1 MLQGRSTGTERV
13 EVSRLGISLYIA
25 AAYPGYFGTLYHNG
39 MGIIVM
45 TLCLAVYAGAYLLGE
60 KILDRIEEEL

>member
-1 MLQGRSTGTERV
+1 MEFLSISQPLIRDILERS
-13 EVSRLGISLYIA
+13 
-25 AAYPGYFGTLYHNG
+25 YHNG

>member
-1 MLQGRSTGTERV
+1 MEF
-13 EVSRLGISLYIA
+13 LYIA

-60 KILDRIEEEL
+60 KILDQIEEEL

>member
-1 MLQGRSTGTERV
+1 MEIMPF
-13 EVSRLGISLYIA
+13 GISLYIA

-45 TLCLAVYAGAYLLGE
+45 PLCLAVYAGAYLLGE

>member
-1 MLQGRSTGTERV
+1 MEFLS
-13 EVSRLGISLYIA
+13 ISQ
-25 AAYPGYFGTLYHNG
+25 PGYFGTLYHNG